1 MLGISYCFL
10 IQLPVEMGLMQ
21 CPGKSILGTTHGRM
35 GWDGKIY
42 WSWHLVSSV
51 PRWLSSVPTVE
62 EVQLCLHQA
71 QRTGQGPEIL
81 CQWARHSSVQSRLR
95 QSLVQLRLRPHPASL
110 VSVPA
115 CALASATLLY
125 PGPQWG
131 PSLEPVLGWTLV
143 AARAAWLLQGE
154 NVQTKEQTQEWA
166 CAAKEDLS

>member
-1 MLGISYCFL
+1 M
-10 IQLPVEMGLMQ
+10 
-21 CPGKSILGTTHGRM
+21 
-35 GWDGKIY
+35 
-42 WSWHLVSSV
+42 
-51 PRWLSSVPTVE
+51 PRWLSSIPTVE

-125 PGPQWG
+125 PGLQWG

-143 AARAAWLLQGE
+143 AARAAWLLRQRGCCRE
-154 NVQTKEQTQEWA
+154 RTCRPKSKHKNERVLPRNILVK
-166 CAAKEDLS
+166 LH